1 MLVSVHITKVV
12 LNMKHENH
20 VERGTEFG
28 FAQIL
33 QIFIHILFF
42 LADFVYLEI
51 LVKSMENYKMD
62 NLAPDWMEETAT
74 VFNITDDNTSSKSD
88 ETNLWFMTKEMLIL
102 PIFIIFILTGVFGNC
117 LVCLAI
123 YSNR

>member
-1 MLVSVHITKVV
+1 M
-12 LNMKHENH
+12 
-20 VERGTEFG
+20 
-28 FAQIL
+28 IL
-33 QIFIHILFF
+33 QNFIHILFF